1 MPAQV
6 SARLEARPKARVMDI
21 LLLLVP
27 RPSSGQRL
35 ILPLMKPT
43 A

>member
-1 MPAQV
+1 
-6 SARLEARPKARVMDI
+6 MDI